1 MLGGALQ
8 GGRLAGEQVAVT
20 PQALNQNRDWPV
32 TTEYRAMLGGLF
44 RRMYSMD
51 AARLS
56 RVFPD
61 AVPRDLTLI

>member
-1 MLGGALQ
+1 
-8 GGRLAGEQVAVT
+8 
-20 PQALNQNRDWPV
+20 
-32 TTEYRAMLGGLF
+32 MLGGLF